1 MVKTHF
7 FQTFLSDRLGIH
19 TDLEYDR
26 VGLANQTPHGFGQ
39 YKSLKK
45 HRKSVNKMGLS
56 RKRREKW
63 GLATNSA
70 LPYYTTVR
78 ECLIEP
84 CRDRNKKPR
93 SGFCF
98 VFGDQRC
105 QIDDFVFPISLSST
119 HDHTSNTLQLKVL
132 EEYCEVSRF
141 KYIKIKISNKQTN
154 S

>member
-84 CRDRNKKPR
+84 CTGIGTRNR
-93 SGFCF
+93 ALAF
-98 VFGDQRC
+98 VLFLATSVARLT
-105 QIDDFVFPISLSST
+105 ISFFQPAYQAHMT
-119 HDHTSNTLQLKVL
+119 TLATLYNLKYWKSIV
-132 EEYCEVSRF
+132 R
-141 KYIKIKISNKQTN
+141 
-154 S
+154 